1 MTPRSLAAGGEKG
14 ALDLLERLNASP
26 SAAGVAPQSPLT
38 SAASR
43 SSALSRNLALS
54 SRFPSSE
61 TRLEKSG
68 FIASPPPQPLTSSNS
83 SSDSSDY
90 FPPRQNRRPSGSV
103 SSRRASIASTGSTAQ
118 RRQVYQARPVDVRLS
133 MGLGSTNVELPDYME
148 QRARELG
155 VYLKTKSEETS
166 PAK

>member
-1 MTPRSLAAGGEKG
+1 MSPRSLAAGGEKG

-54 SRFPSSE
+54 SRFPPSE
-61 TRLEKSG
+61 TRLEKGS
-68 FIASPPPQPLTSSNS
+68 FITSPPQPLTSSNS

-118 RRQVYQARPVDVRLS
+118 KRQVFQARPVDVRLS
-133 MGLGSTNVELPDYME
+133 MGLSSTNVELPDYIE